1 MYRSSFLERLRR
13 AAGVQ
18 QQQQYSIAETIPRT
32 TTPTAV
38 NVPATLPASE
48 KNAFLLLW
56 FVDEA
61 AAVSDVYS
69 SPSDDVG
76 DDVDESIGSVDGDD
90 DDADGAAP
98 ATPTKSVE
106 DDSDDALADDS
117 LVVLLSS
124 VGGDDLIR
132 VEFADWVIYIVLT
145 CC

>member
-76 DDVDESIGSVDGDD
+76 DEVDESIGSVDGD